1 MPLPAIPP
9 WVGALVA
16 LLACGGALWKGAFE
30 ERCAAVGLL
39 CSMGLTLALRDTSW
53 PKVQSAEF
61 AADIANLGLLIWI
74 ALRSPKYWPMAAA
87 GFQLLAVMT
96 HVAKLVDRAVAQWAY
111 LTAGIIWTYLL
122 MIALVVGTANAS
134 RARRAVQAA
143 GAPTPAGAMRR

>member
-1 MPLPAIPP
+1 
-9 WVGALVA
+9 
-16 LLACGGALWKGAFE
+16 
-30 ERCAAVGLL
+30 
-39 CSMGLTLALRDTSW
+39 MGLTLALRDTSW

-96 HVAKLVDRAVAQWAY
+96 HVAKLVDRGVAQWAY

-122 MIALVVGTANAS
+122 MIALVVGTVNAS
-134 RARRAVQAA
+134 RARRAAQMA
-143 GAPTPAGAMRR
+143 GAPAPAGAMRR